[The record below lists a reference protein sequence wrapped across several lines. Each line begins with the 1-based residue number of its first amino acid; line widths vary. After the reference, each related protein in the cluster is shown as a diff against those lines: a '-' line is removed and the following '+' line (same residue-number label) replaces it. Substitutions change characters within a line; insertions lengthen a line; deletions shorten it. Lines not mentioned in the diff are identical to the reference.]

1 MKIIDWVLEKFSNTS
16 LFYGAKYWKQYEKL
30 LEKNVHDIVGLWFI
44 LIYLQN
50 RNEDNEAQNSLK
62 DSIRFALLDLQIFKL
77 RCGDK
82 KLATNILINKYKLNN
97 KNIVKEYYKLHPLSH
112 KYSLPEDELEQLSNI
127 FSTHAIYS
135 LCEII
140 CNKKYKI

>member
-16 LFYGAKYWKQYEKL
+16 LFYNTKYWYQYKKL
-30 LEKNVHDIVGLWFI
+30 LRKNICDIIGNWI
-44 LIYLQN
+44 ISTYLQN
-50 RNEDNEAQNSLK
+50 HNKDNEAQNSLK

-97 KNIVKEYYKLHPLSH
+97 KNIVEEYYKLHPLSH
-112 KYSLPEDELEQLSNI
+112 KYSLPEDELKQLSNI
-127 FSTHAIYS
+127 FSTHTIYS